1 MLVVP
6 PPPRDSLPPASAGG
20 RKGLWHPTS
29 ELEREPQKNIPGK
42 EGMGG
47 GEFLGGRRNVG
58 AEMGLDE
65 GTLSSGKS

>member
-6 PPPRDSLPPASAGG
+6 PPSRDSLPPASTGG

-29 ELEREPQKNIPGK
+29 ELEREPQKNIQGK
-42 EGMGG
+42 EGTGG
-47 GEFLGGRRNVG
+47 KGVPGRNVG
-58 AEMGLDE
+58 TEMGLDE